1 MAVVAETE
9 IPSDGQQDVICS
21 TAAAVTS
28 SSDYSKSYVLCNVPD
43 PSTSAAN
50 SDHVNKGDLH
60 SLAEW

>member
-43 PSTSAAN
+43 PSTSA
-50 SDHVNKGDLH
+50 DHVNKGDLH